1 MYFLIS
7 KKEIIM
13 KFAVLVLR
21 MSQDSVLIP
30 QRAQKLTAASEINGV
45 NIDESEIAML
55 SNRAKRCRDDKDG
68 MLSNEKAM
76 LNEDTIESIGIR
88 YRYWKL

>member
-1 MYFLIS
+1 
-7 KKEIIM
+7 
-13 KFAVLVLR
+13 
-21 MSQDSVLIP
+21 
-30 QRAQKLTAASEINGV
+30 
-45 NIDESEIAML
+45 ML